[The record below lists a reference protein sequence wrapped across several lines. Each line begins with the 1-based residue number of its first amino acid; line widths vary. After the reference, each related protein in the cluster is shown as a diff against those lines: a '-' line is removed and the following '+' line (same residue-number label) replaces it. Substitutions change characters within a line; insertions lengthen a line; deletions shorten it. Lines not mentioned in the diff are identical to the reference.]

1 MDNTVYDILETR
13 IRSEI
18 NKNIEKLGVRTQS
31 ISIDADEDLNIK
43 IVLVSDDQEIEGL
56 ASTFK
61 NVFARVLTYIIFA
74 YYILRAHRKKG
85 CSKIKQPFFL
95 YLQLLVSIVVSCISL
110 ENLFNDVSADLT
122 CISCCKVTIVSLF

>member
-56 ASTFK
+56 ASTF
-61 NVFARVLTYIIFA
+61 
-74 YYILRAHRKKG
+74 
-85 CSKIKQPFFL
+85 
-95 YLQLLVSIVVSCISL
+95 
-110 ENLFNDVSADLT
+110 
-122 CISCCKVTIVSLF
+122 